1 MKPLQDRIAVV
12 AGATRGA
19 GRGIARALGEAGATV
34 YCTGRSVRGK
44 PATGTRPETIEE
56 TAELVTAAGGV
67 GIAVRTDH
75 TVEDE
80 VRALFERVRAEQ
92 DRLDVLVNDV
102 WGGDELMEWGKP
114 FWEGEV
120 GKGLLMQERAVWSH
134 LITAR
139 HGVPLMVQ
147 RGSGLVVEITDG
159 DSLRYRGSLFYDL
172 AKTSAIRLAAGMAYE
187 LRPHRVTALAVTPGF
202 LRSEAMLEAF
212 GVTEASWRNAVAK
225 DPFFAESETPLYV
238 GRAVA
243 ALAADPQVW
252 KKSGGVYASWTLSD
266 EYGFEDADGRR
277 PHWGRF
283 FTPRLDVRWAE
294 LVELVR
300 AEIRARGAD
309 PDAVFRPDRE
319 QQTLHVRTPGPGPE
333 WIAIPVNDVDG
344 VHGDLKQIANGVASR
359 AVPAPGEAPTG
370 RRWGPPGE
378 IQAVRATASY

>member
-1 MKPLQDRIAVV
+1 VKPLQDRIAVV

-34 YCTGRSVRGK
+34 YCTGRSVRGR

-92 DRLDVLVNDV
+92 GRLDVLVNDV

-114 FWEGEV
+114 FWESDV

-134 LITAR
+134 AITAR
-139 HGVPLMVQ
+139 HGLPLMVE

-172 AKTSAIRLAAGMAYE
+172 AKTSAIRLAAAMAYE
-187 LRPHRVTALAVTPGF
+187 LRPHGVTALAVTPGF

-212 GVTEASWRNAVAK
+212 GVAEASWRDAVAR

-283 FTPRLDVRWAE
+283 FAPRLDARWAE
-294 LVELVR
+294 LVERVR
-300 AEIRARGAD
+300 TEIRARGAD
-309 PDAVFRPDRE
+309 PVALFKHDRE
-319 QQTLHVRTPGPGPE
+319 EQTLHVLTPGSGPE
-333 WIAIPVNDVDG
+333 WVAIPVNDVDG
-344 VHGDLKQIANGVASR
+344 VHGDLKQLAGLVASR
-359 AVPAPGEAPTG
+359 AVPAAG
-370 RRWGPPGE
+370 
-378 IQAVRATASY
+378 